1 MRKMTLFG
9 LHISL
14 VLSLVMIPAI
24 SFGQSNTTAANKK
37 LATDFYTLAFV
48 KGKVKEAFDK
58 YVGDTYIQHDPS
70 LPNGKEPAVEFLTKL
85 FSNPQMNVSIKRVI
99 AEDDLV
105 VLHVH
110 SKSSPDDPGQ
120 AIVEIYR
127 VEKGKIV
134 EHWCIFQTVP
144 EKSANSNTM
153 F

>member
-1 MRKMTLFG
+1 MRMNI
-9 LHISL
+9 LHGFYIAL
-14 VLSLVMIPAI
+14 ILSLIVLPAI
-24 SFGQSNTTAANKK
+24 SFGQSKIAASNKK
-37 LATDFYTLAFV
+37 LVTDFYAQAFV
-48 KGKVKEAFDK
+48 KKQVKEAFDK

-134 EHWCIFQTVP
+134 EHWGVFQTVP